1 MAQTR
6 PLGIL
11 VVDDYPD
18 SAEATAQFLTLH
30 GHDARFAHSCAEAVA
45 MVSGD
50 AAFVPEVVLM
60 DIRLPDGDGFAL
72 GGELRRRL
80 PVRPV
85 LIALTGL
92 PNQEANCR
100 AAGFD
105 HYILKP
111 ADPTA
116 LMAILAQHAEPAKPK

>member
-1 MAQTR
+1 MALSR

-18 SAEATAQFLTLH
+18 SAEATAQFLALH
-30 GHDARFAHSCAEAVA
+30 GHDARAAHSCAEARA

-50 AAFVPEVVLM
+50 AAFVPEVVIV
-60 DIRLPDGDGFAL
+60 DIRLPDGDGVTL
-72 GGELRRRL
+72 GGELCRL
-80 PVRPV
+80 LPARPV
-85 LIALTGL
+85 LIAITGL

-116 LMAILAQHAEPAKPK
+116 LAEFVSQRAKPN